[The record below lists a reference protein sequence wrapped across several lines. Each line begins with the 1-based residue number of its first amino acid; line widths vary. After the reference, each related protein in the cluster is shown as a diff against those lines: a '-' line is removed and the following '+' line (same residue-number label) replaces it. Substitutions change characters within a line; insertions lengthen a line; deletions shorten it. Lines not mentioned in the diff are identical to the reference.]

1 MAVPKISANRGDVAE
16 VILAASV
23 SAKFYDR
30 PAKDNKT
37 PWIVTQDEVESMV
50 KKILKNGRIVSQR
63 QDIVKV
69 DSKVKGKITL
79 PKGVYYKEV
88 PTIIDEIKFS
98 ASVPAPAWNWLK
110 DNTNNNW
117 KDVHDLFA
125 SSILY
130 VNNHKLLADTA
141 KKIAVNAKV
150 DEFLVAAAG
159 TEDQTGTK
167 VDIKMTLNNKRI
179 STQISL
185 KVKGG
190 DQFAQ
195 VSGPGFEKQLILWKD
210 GLGLNINKIKSE
222 YDRTM
227 KKFDYGS
234 SYSSREDD
242 RVEVQKEVVKK
253 ATKAVFEEAA
263 TLMNSKFKQK
273 NVRANYYKKIITFI
287 KEGAAGQETEFIE
300 LVKLEGCKYKR
311 VIFNN
316 EFDNAINELNLVA
329 KVRPHGDPLLYID
342 DETSGNPLIQIRMK
356 VATESSK
363 VKGQKVY
370 RVYPRTIIEAPTKSI
385 MYSLLS

>member
-130 VNNHKLLADTA
+130 VNNHTD
-141 KKIAVNAKV
+141 V
-150 DEFLVAAAG
+150 FYLV
-159 TEDQTGTK
+159 T
-167 VDIKMTLNNKRI
+167 
-179 STQISL
+179 
-185 KVKGG
+185 
-190 DQFAQ
+190 
-195 VSGPGFEKQLILWKD
+195 
-210 GLGLNINKIKSE
+210 
-222 YDRTM
+222 
-227 KKFDYGS
+227 
-234 SYSSREDD
+234 
-242 RVEVQKEVVKK
+242 
-253 ATKAVFEEAA
+253 
-263 TLMNSKFKQK
+263 
-273 NVRANYYKKIITFI
+273 
-287 KEGAAGQETEFIE
+287 
-300 LVKLEGCKYKR
+300 
-311 VIFNN
+311 
-316 EFDNAINELNLVA
+316 
-329 KVRPHGDPLLYID
+329 
-342 DETSGNPLIQIRMK
+342 
-356 VATESSK
+356 
-363 VKGQKVY
+363 
-370 RVYPRTIIEAPTKSI
+370 
-385 MYSLLS
+385 